1 MLKRIILIFLLVGIP
16 LFGIVVLGILGDHRF
31 NTLPYFTEEGPIDT
45 LVPGVLQVDDFELIN
60 HLGQPFGSK
69 DLQGSVW
76 IAAFFATDAEHVGV
90 MTRQLLWPNF
100 RYRDKKGISIV
111 CFTLN
116 PEHDTPSILEEY
128 INMNTR
134 YNGVDDKWQFLT
146 GEKEEIDRIIRDE
159 FKIKRDPEDPE
170 NIATLWLVDSKGYLR
185 GVYHAASEDALRD
198 ATEDIALLRKEMD
211 IKEHAAKKRE
221 KEFKNNPPTPLP
233 ILGPEGHTIPSFAF
247 TTIDSLEVSHRDV
260 EGKIKIVDYF
270 FTHCPTICPLLSS
283 QLSRTQS
290 ILRKKSVGNEDV
302 IILSHSVDPFRDTP
316 ERLSEYAENINADT
330 SGWKFMTG
338 NKDDLYDQARYGY
351 YLTAMESDTAAGGF
365 FHSDTFVLVDKLDR
379 IRGYYDGTSTY
390 EVDEM
395 ISHVLQLLEEESFEG
410 GVY

>member
-1 MLKRIILIFLLVGIP
+1 MSRPIKSLLNRCLGSQSPRKELLAASLGCVIGSTLILLALQIFADSKLLLGSQKVGRNFVT
-16 LFGIVVLGILGDHRF
+16 LNKSVQGGILLNLGKQ
-31 NTLPYFTEEGPIDT
+31 EES
-45 LVPGVLQVDDFELIN
+45 FKE
-60 HLGQPFGSK
+60 
-69 DLQGSVW
+69 
-76 IAAFFATDAEHVGV
+76 
-90 MTRQLLWPNF
+90 
-100 RYRDKKGISIV
+100 
-111 CFTLN
+111 
-116 PEHDTPSILEEY
+116 
-128 INMNTR
+128 
-134 YNGVDDKWQFLT
+134 
-146 GEKEEIDRIIRDE
+146 EEIDRIIRDE

-221 KEFKNNPPTPLP
+221 KEFKKNPPTPLP

-290 ILRKKSVGNEDV
+290 ILHKKSVSNEDV
-302 IILSHSVDPFRDTP
+302 IILSHSVDPVRDTP
-316 ERLSEYAENINADT
+316 ERLSEYAENMNADT

-390 EVDEM
+390 DVGN
-395 ISHVLQLLEEESFEG
+395 HR
-410 GVY
+410 

>member
-1 MLKRIILIFLLVGIP
+1 MLRRLGLIFLLVGIP
-16 LFGIVVLGILGDHRF
+16 ILGIVVLGILGNHKF

-45 LVPGVLQVDDFELIN
+45 LVDGVLQVNDFKLTN
-60 HLGQPFGSK
+60 HLGHAYGAR
-69 DLQGSVW
+69 DLLGSVW
-76 IAAFFATDAEHVGV
+76 IAAFFATDADHVGA

-100 RYRDKKGISIV
+100 RYKDKDGISIV

-116 PEHDTPSILEEY
+116 PEHDTPSVLEDY
-128 INMNTR
+128 VNLNTR
-134 YNGVDDKWQFLT
+134 YNGVDGKWQFLT
-146 GEKEEIDRIIRDE
+146 GEKVEIDRIILEE
-159 FKIKRDPEDPE
+159 FKIKRDPKDPQ

-198 ATEDIALLRKEMD
+198 ATEDIALLKKEMD
-211 IKEHAAKKRE
+211 IMALAAKKRAE
-221 KEFKNNPPTPLP
+221 EFQKNPPIPLP
-233 ILGPEGHTIPSFAF
+233 ILGPEGHTIPPFAF
-247 TTIDSLEVSHRDV
+247 TSIDSIEISHRDV

-290 ILRKKSVGNEDV
+290 ILNKKSVSSENV
-302 IILSHSVDPFRDTP
+302 MILSHSVDPNRDTP
-316 ERLSEYAENINADT
+316 KRLSEYAEIIGADT
-330 SGWKFMTG
+330 STWKFLTG
-338 NKDDLYDQARYGY
+338 NKDELYEQARFGY
-351 YLTAMESDTAAGGF
+351 YLTAMQSDTAAGGF

-395 ISHVLQLLEEESFEG
+395 ISHVIQLLAEEAYEKG
-410 GVY
+410 DY